1 MEIDLSLIKSTLF
14 SNHRFQAYTMYLCI
28 FRYKWEIPFTFTTNT
43 SLNFNQTDADII
55 WMGRNGSEGKHN
67 VK

>member
-1 MEIDLSLIKSTLF
+1 M
-14 SNHRFQAYTMYLCI
+14 NLCI
-28 FRYKWEIPFTFTTNT
+28 FRYKWEIPFTYTTNT
-43 SLNFNQTDADII
+43 SLIFNQTDADII